1 MVGDDEL
8 LVDED
13 SEEEPLTLSLKDAVI
28 QLEDVC
34 DSVDD
39 TLEVTEGD
47 TDELLETELIAVI
60 EEEAHAL

>member
-8 LVDED
+8 LVDKD

-34 DSVDD
+34 DSVED
-39 TLEVTEGD
+39 TLG
-47 TDELLETELIAVI
+47 EL
-60 EEEAHAL
+60 

>member
-28 QLEDVC
+28 QLEDVW
-34 DSVDD
+34 DTVID
-39 TLEVTEGD
+39 TLGELEED
-47 TDELLETELIAVI
+47 PDELRETERV
-60 EEEAHAL
+60 

>member
-1 MVGDDEL
+1 MGDDEL

-34 DSVDD
+34 DSVED
-39 TLEVTEGD
+39 TLG
-47 TDELLETELIAVI
+47 EL
-60 EEEAHAL
+60 EEDPDAL

>member
-8 LVDED
+8 LVDKD

-60 EEEAHAL
+60 EEEPHAL

>member
-1 MVGDDEL
+1 MGDDEL

-60 EEEAHAL
+60 EEEPHAL

>member
-1 MVGDDEL
+1 MGDDEL
-8 LVDED
+8 LVDDD
-13 SEEEPLTLSLKDAVI
+13 SEGDPLTLSLKDAVI

-34 DSVDD
+34 DSVVD

-60 EEEAHAL
+60 EEDPHAL

>member
-1 MVGDDEL
+1 MGDDEL
-8 LVDED
+8 LVDDD

-60 EEEAHAL
+60 EEEPHAL

>member
-1 MVGDDEL
+1 VGDDEL

-13 SEEEPLTLSLKDAVI
+13 SEGDPLTLSLKDAVM

-39 TLEVTEGD
+39 ILEVTEGD

-60 EEEAHAL
+60 EEEPHAL

>member
-1 MVGDDEL
+1 MGDDEL

-13 SEEEPLTLSLKDAVI
+13 NEEEPLTLSLKDAVI

-47 TDELLETELIAVI
+47 TDELFETELIAVI
-60 EEEAHAL
+60 EEEPHAL

>member
-60 EEEAHAL
+60 EEEPHAL